1 MRRHGPRRVQLL
13 DSPNQSQPCVTFV
26 PARPIPPLTRAL
38 FLKNSAVHDLRGYGL
53 CPAPDGAAR
62 SDRQQFQ
69 LEYRCDIKRGHARDR
84 GGGRWYVVWCAGGGV
99 DRRSSTP
106 RSRCM
111 VKRGAG
117 KRVAVA
123 HLIIGLVAYTKHKA
137 SMDYLAYT
145 FTLLSRT

>member
-1 MRRHGPRRVQLL
+1 MALGVSNYSTAQISL
-13 DSPNQSQPCVTFV
+13 N
-26 PARPIPPLTRAL
+26 RAL
-38 FLKNSAVHDLRGYGL
+38 RPCQRVRSHHSHVRFFLKNSAVHDLRGYGL